1 MTPNTSTM
9 QDKICLVTG
18 ATSGIGLVTSRELA
32 RQGARVVVVGRNPA
46 KLDATVRQIQAQTGS
61 RVVESLQC
69 DLSSLDQVR
78 ELARQ
83 FRERHPRLDVLV
95 NNAGGMRLQREL
107 TADGLEM
114 TFAVNHLAYFLL
126 THQLLDLLRASAPAR
141 VVNVSSEAH
150 RRATLDFDNLQGER
164 DYAGWRQYCRSKLMN
179 LLFTYE
185 LARQVEGSGVTVNAL
200 HPGWVATG
208 FGGNNGWRGQIWQW
222 AARCF
227 ALSEEQGARTVL
239 YLAWSPEVAGVSGR
253 YFAKEREV
261 ASSPASY
268 DEAAARRLWQVSLD
282 LTSGVRTGSEP
293 RGLA

>member
-1 MTPNTSTM
+1 MTPTASTM
-9 QDKICLVTG
+9 QDKVCLVTG

-32 RQGARVVVVGRNPA
+32 RQGARVVLVGRNPA

-61 RVVESLQC
+61 RFVESLRC
-69 DLSSLDQVR
+69 DLSSLHEVRELSGQVR
-78 ELARQ
+78 ERY
-83 FRERHPRLDVLV
+83 PRLDVLV

-126 THQLLDLLRASAPAR
+126 THLLLDMLKASAPAR

-150 RRATLDFDNLQGER
+150 RRATLDLDNLQGER
-164 DYAGWRQYCRSKLMN
+164 GYAGWRQYCRSKLLN

-208 FGGNNGWRGQIWQW
+208 FGGQQRLARPGVAVGRAWLRPKRGGGS
-222 AARCF
+222 ADGALPGEFARGGGRQRKV
-227 ALSEEQGARTVL
+227 LRQGAGGCV
-239 YLAWSPEVAGVSGR
+239 
-253 YFAKEREV
+253 
-261 ASSPASY
+261 
-268 DEAAARRLWQVSLD
+268 
-282 LTSGVRTGSEP
+282 LTSFLR
-293 RGLA
+293 